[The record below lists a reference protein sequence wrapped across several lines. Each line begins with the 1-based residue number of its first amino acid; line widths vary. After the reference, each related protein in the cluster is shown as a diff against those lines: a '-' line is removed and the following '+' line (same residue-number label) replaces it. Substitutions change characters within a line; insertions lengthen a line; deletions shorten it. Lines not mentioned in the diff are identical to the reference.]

1 LIGRLLAFVAGDRA
15 AGLGP
20 RAVPHNNLTQTCA
33 GRDGARDEHG
43 IRGLAAQRP
52 TVIAT
57 HLRESRMRVLLTGHD
72 GYIGAVMGD
81 QLVAAGHTVTG
92 LDTFLFEECT
102 FGPSGVMLPAIR
114 KDLRDLTVADLEG
127 FEAVVHLAALSND
140 PLGNLNPDSTYSIN
154 HRAAVHLARLAKTA
168 GVERFVFAS
177 SCSLYG
183 LAGDDMLDE
192 SAPFNPITPYG
203 ESKVLVERDVAELA
217 DDHFTP
223 TYMRNATAYGASPRL
238 RLDVVVNNLVAS
250 ACATGQILIQSD
262 GTPWRP
268 LVHIEDIGRA
278 FVAVLAAPRS
288 VVHNQAFNVGRT
300 EENYRVREIVDMVHE
315 VIPGAQVRYAE
326 GAGPDPR
333 CYRVNCSKIARVLP
347 EFHPEWTVR
356 RGIEELAGA
365 YARFGMT
372 AATFDGPRFVRMRHI
387 RKLQDSG
394 KLDDGLRWQQEEVTA
409 GAGQS
414 SPHHGGSR

>member
-1 LIGRLLAFVAGDRA
+1 
-15 AGLGP
+15 
-20 RAVPHNNLTQTCA
+20 
-33 GRDGARDEHG
+33 
-43 IRGLAAQRP
+43 
-52 TVIAT
+52 
-57 HLRESRMRVLLTGHD
+57 MRVLLTGHD
-72 GYIGAVMGD
+72 GYIGAVMGE

-92 LDTFLFEECT
+92 LDTFLFEDCT
-102 FGPSGVMLPAIR
+102 SGPPRLVLPAIR

-183 LAGDDMLDE
+183 LAGDEMLDE
-192 SAPFNPITPYG
+192 SAAFNPITPYG

-250 ACATGQILIQSD
+250 AFATGQILIQSD

-278 FVAVLAAPRS
+278 FVAVLGAPRS
-288 VVHNQAFNVGRT
+288 LVHNQAFNVGRT
-300 EENYRVREIVDMVHE
+300 EENYRVREVVDMVHE
-315 VIPGAQVRYAE
+315 VIPSAQVRYAE

-347 EFHPEWTVR
+347 EFRPEWTVR

-365 YARFGMT
+365 YERFGMT
-372 AATFDGPRFVRMRHI
+372 LATFDGPRFVRMRHI
-387 RKLQDSG
+387 RKLQDGG

-409 GAGQS
+409 GAGQ
-414 SPHHGGSR
+414 PAPQHGGSR